1 MGRVNIPAELTDAH
15 RAGQL
20 VLFVGAGASVDAPSG
35 LPLFDKLASKIAQE
49 AHQHVDPGE
58 RPDRLLGRIDD
69 KQVDVHLR
77 VQQIVG
83 AAGSQPNR
91 LHRALVA
98 LALAKSPVRIV
109 TTNYD
114 PHLSTVLE
122 EHQAAFDEYAGP
134 AVPMG
139 DDFEGIVYLHGKLD
153 QPAKRL
159 IATDRD
165 FGEAYL
171 RAAWAARFLERM
183 FAEYTVLF
191 VGYSH
196 TDVVMSYLARAL
208 SANRRRYA
216 LTDKPDNPDWAGYGV
231 TPIAYE
237 SVGSDHS
244 QLAEAIEKWAAR
256 AAMGLLDHRQRIKD
270 LVSTVPSNE
279 PEDMSYLEDVLADPL
294 QAEQFC
300 ALTSGENWLAWATTR
315 PEFQQLFDPR
325 PPRSG
330 SAAALARWFVTNFVL
345 SADHTSE
352 ALSIVQKAG
361 GRLGPDLSQA
371 LSTALYQQQA
381 PYPPWLAPWIVLFMA
396 DSAADRPLERLL
408 ASSQWPED
416 RAIALLLFDHLTL
429 PLPILKGGFGTY
441 LDLRLRGG
449 RAALRQAWEDV
460 FKPNLAEFAG
470 QVAVIV
476 ERQLRHA
483 FTLLNADGSASERS
497 DPVSSRRTAIAPHEQ
512 DAMPQPMDPLIDAAR
527 DCLEMLLASAS
538 PAGLARLN
546 EWAEADAPLLR
557 RLAIHG
563 WTIRTDVDA
572 TAKISW
578 LLDRRWLFAHAL
590 RYEVFALIEAAL
602 PDAASG
608 VADAL
613 VADAAAGPEG
623 GAREELDAYVIFN
636 ALAWMSRCAP
646 ALTSALEAFAA
657 VRAAHPEFEVREHP
671 NLLRSW
677 TFSAGSPPPIEAGDL
692 HEHIMTDAVAALRY
706 LRDLAEEENRF
717 SSGVYGVLSEAV
729 RDHPRV
735 GFAVLD
741 AAGGDDE
748 RVVNAVVAGWSTASF
763 PDPDV
768 EAVLERLS
776 SPVLAVAR
784 HRIAGLLA
792 DGGRSDQHPTHWYRW
807 PAARRLAA
815 EVWAAADRTLDGD
828 APDDWLTR
836 AINRDAGQVA
846 LFWVHAVADDWR
858 TAGDSWSGLDSGTR
872 AGLEAL
878 LDAGGAR
885 SALAETVLASQM
897 RLFFG
902 ADRTWCEEHLLP
914 LLAWDD
920 PARARRAWDG
930 FLAWGRFDD
939 QMLEAGLAELYLN
952 VARHIGDF
960 TDDMRRQLHGHLA
973 AVAAGSELTSILNW
987 VQKLTAALT
996 VDDRVEWLNQV
1007 GIGLAGLPAE
1017 AVEHQWNRW
1026 MRRYWQDRLV
1036 SNPRVLEMDEA
1047 SAMAGWILHLTSSV
1061 AEAVDLAV
1069 SRTARLLPVDT
1080 ILPDLA
1086 GEERLRRAPAA
1097 YGRLVAH
1104 LLESTE
1110 QPFYGGYFLHEIV
1123 QALKA
1128 SGATDHLQ
1136 SIVASATRLGITGA
1150 ADWI

>member
-1 MGRVNIPAELTDAH
+1 MGRVNIPTELTEAH
-15 RAGQL
+15 TAGQL
-20 VLFVGAGASVDAPSG
+20 VLFIGAGASVDAPSG
-35 LPLFDKLASKIAQE
+35 LPLFDKLASRIAQE
-49 AHQHVDPGE
+49 AHQHVQPGE
-58 RPDRLLGRIDD
+58 RPDHLLGRIDD
-69 KQVDVHLR
+69 QQVDIHLR
-77 VQQIVG
+77 IQQIVD

-98 LALAKSPVRIV
+98 LALAMSPVRIV

-114 PHLSTVLE
+114 RHLSTVLR
-122 EHQAAFDEYAGP
+122 EHKAVFDEYAGP

-139 DDFEGIVYLHGKLD
+139 DDFNGIVYLHGKLD

-208 SANRRRYA
+208 SANRRRYV

-244 QLAEAIEKWAAR
+244 QMAEAIEKWAAR

-279 PEDMSYLEDVLADPL
+279 PEDMSYLEDVLADSL

-300 ALTSGENWLAWATTR
+300 SLASGESWLAWTTTR
-315 PEFQQLFDPR
+315 PEFQQMFNPG
-325 PPRSG
+325 PATSG
-330 SAAALARWFVTNFVL
+330 SAAVLARWFVMNFVL

-352 ALSIVQKAG
+352 ALSIVHQAG

-381 PYPPWLAPWIVLFMA
+381 PYPPWLAPWVVLIMA
-396 DSAADRPLERLL
+396 DPAADRPLERLL

-416 RAIALLLFDHLTL
+416 RAIALLLFDHLTQ
-429 PLPILKGGFGTY
+429 PVPILKGGYRTY
-441 LDLRLRGG
+441 LELRLRGG
-449 RAALRQAWEDV
+449 RAALSQAWKDV
-460 FKPNLAEFAG
+460 FKPNLTEIARP
-470 QVAVIV
+470 VAVIV
-476 ERQLRHA
+476 ERHLNHA
-483 FTLLNADGSASERS
+483 FTLLQAVQSASEKS
-497 DPVSSRRTAIAPHEQ
+497 DPISSRRTAIVPHEQ
-512 DAMPQPMDPLIDAAR
+512 DAIPQPIDPLIDAAR
-527 DCLEMLLASAS
+527 DCLETLLAAAA
-538 PAGLARLN
+538 PAGLARLH
-546 EWAEADAPLLR
+546 EWAEADVPLLR
-557 RLAIHG
+557 RLAVHG

-590 RYEVFALIEAAL
+590 RYEVFALIEEAL
-602 PDAASG
+602 PDAAPS
-608 VADAL
+608 VANAL

-623 GAREELDAYVIFN
+623 GAREELDAYVTFN
-636 ALAWMSRCAP
+636 ALAWMNRCAP
-646 ALTSALEAFAA
+646 ALTSASEAFAA

-677 TFSAGSPPPIEAGDL
+677 TVSAGSPPSIEADDL
-692 HEHIMTDAVAALRY
+692 HERITTDPAAALRH
-706 LRDLAEEENRF
+706 LRELTEEEESF
-717 SSGVYGVLSEAV
+717 SSGVYDILSEAV
-729 RDHPRV
+729 RDHPRD
-735 GFAVLD
+735 GFTVLD
-741 AAGGDDE
+741 AAGGDNE
-748 RVVNAVVAGWSTASF
+748 RVINAVVAGWSTASF
-763 PDPDV
+763 PDQDV
-768 EAVLERLS
+768 KAVLDRLT

-815 EVWAAADRTLDGD
+815 DIWATADRTLDGD
-828 APDDWLTR
+828 DPDDWLTR
-836 AINRDAGQVA
+836 AINRDAGKVA

-858 TAGDSWSGLDSGTR
+858 TAGDSWSGLDSETR
-872 AGLEAL
+872 ADLEAL
-878 LDAGGAR
+878 LDTGDAR
-885 SALAETVLASQM
+885 SALAETVLASQT

-920 PARARRAWDG
+920 PARVGRAWNG
-930 FLAWGRFDD
+930 FLAWGRFDN
-939 QMLEAGLAELYLN
+939 QMLEAGLAELYLDA
-952 VARHIGDF
+952 ARHLGDF
-960 TDDMRRQLHGHLA
+960 TGDMQRQLHGHLA

-987 VQKLTAALT
+987 VQRLTAALA
-996 VDDRVEWLNQV
+996 VDERVEWLNQV
-1007 GIGLAGLPAE
+1007 GIVLAGLPVE

-1036 SNPRVLEMDEA
+1036 SKPRVLEMDEA
-1047 SAMAGWILHLTSSV
+1047 SAMASWTLHLTDSV
-1061 AEAVDLAV
+1061 ADAVDLAV
-1069 SRTARLLPVDT
+1069 GRPARLLPIDT
-1080 ILPDLA
+1080 ILSDLA
-1086 GEERLRRAPAA
+1086 GEDRLRRAAA
-1097 YGRLVAH
+1097 SYGRLLAH

-1110 QPFYGGYFLHEIV
+1110 QPFYDGYFLHEIV
-1123 QALKA
+1123 QALKT

-1136 SIVASATRLGITGA
+1136 SIVVSATRLGITGA